1 MRDWPNVIRP
11 HGFVRLGAADGTQW
25 DVSDMYLAP
34 VSIGEAE
41 RIAKEE
47 GCELPTPA
55 LVDAIWRTADLKVA
69 PLPRSHNGTIA
80 QMASPPVY
88 ADQAARVLKQ
98 IEGQP
103 FALLAGTHKDV
114 VRCPRTGRL
123 GLYGW
128 HRLDGRVIQ
137 PLFTGHA
144 MAWIDYSQGLRLC
157 RRITT

>member
-1 MRDWPNVIRP
+1 MTELPNVIRP

-34 VSIGEAE
+34 VSIGESE

-47 GCELPTPA
+47 GCELPSAA
-55 LVDAIWRTADLKVA
+55 LVDAIWQAADLKVA
-69 PLPRSHNGTIA
+69 PLPRSHNGTIQ
-80 QMASPPVY
+80 QMATPAVY
-88 ADQAARVLKQ
+88 ADQAVRIVKQ
-98 IEGQP
+98 IEGRV
-103 FALLAGTHKDV
+103 FTLLAGTHKDV
-114 VRCPRTGRL
+114 VRCPRTGRV

-144 MAWIDYSQGLRLC
+144 ASWIDYSQGLRLC
-157 RRITT
+157 RRLA